1 MKKLA
6 AYLIIIIGLCI
17 YGSYVYAL
25 EDKEVTEVKDVG
37 DLSREKK
44 TFRNYTGQGST
55 SVSSFCMEGLV
66 FVMVSGDISN
76 AQSIIQVYEDRNG
89 RVVPKRCSKYN

>member
-1 MKKLA
+1 MKQLA
-6 AYLIIIIGLCI
+6 AYLIIITGLCL
-17 YGSYVYAL
+17 YGSNVYAL

-44 TFRNYTGQGST
+44 AFRNYSGPGST
-55 SVSSFCMEGLV
+55 SVSSFCMEGQV

-76 AQSIIQVYEDRNG
+76 SQSIIQVLEDKNG
-89 RVVPKRCSKYN
+89 RVAPKRCK

>member
-1 MKKLA
+1 MEEFMKQLA
-6 AYLIIIIGLCI
+6 ACLIIVIGLCLYGGNI
-17 YGSYVYAL
+17 YAQ
-25 EDKEVTEVKDVG
+25 EDKEDKEVG

-55 SVSSFCMEGLV
+55 SVSSFCMEGQV

-76 AQSIIQVYEDRNG
+76 SQSIIQVFEEKNG
-89 RVVPKRCSKYN
+89 KVVPKRCK

>member
-1 MKKLA
+1 MEETMKKMVACLFMV
-6 AYLIIIIGLCI
+6 IGLYI
-17 YGSYVYAL
+17 YVGNVYAD
-25 EDKEVTEVKDVG
+25 DKADGKKSE

-55 SVSSFCMEGLV
+55 SVSSFCMEGQV

-76 AQSIIQVYEDRNG
+76 SQSIIQVLEEKNG
-89 RVVPKRCSKYN
+89 KVAPKRCK